1 MNKKILIIG
10 EKGFIASNLYKYL
23 KKKNNKVY
31 SSSFE
36 KFIKKK
42 VFKKSDIIINC
53 TSNKRFIKNHYNI
66 SNDHDLMIANKIIN
80 SKTKLVMLSTRKIY
94 KKKFNINRDSRYQN
108 LWKDLIEGSTL
119 LPSYNESIKILKEIQ

>member
-36 KFIKKK
+36 KFMKKK
-42 VFKKSDIIINC
+42 VFKKSDIIIM
-53 TSNKRFIKNHYNI
+53 KRI
-66 SNDHDLMIANKIIN
+66 
-80 SKTKLVMLSTRKIY
+80 TKY
-94 KKKFNINRDSRYQN
+94 
-108 LWKDLIEGSTL
+108 
-119 LPSYNESIKILKEIQ
+119 

>member
-36 KFIKKK
+36 KFMKKK
-42 VFKKSDIIINC
+42 VFKKFDIIINC
-53 TSNKRFIKNHYNI
+53 TSNKRFIKN
-66 SNDHDLMIANKIIN
+66 S
-80 SKTKLVMLSTRKIY
+80 
-94 KKKFNINRDSRYQN
+94 
-108 LWKDLIEGSTL
+108 
-119 LPSYNESIKILKEIQ
+119 